1 MLLPEIAAWSARGRT
16 ISVFGQD
23 VFVVEAGDPSAPA
36 LLLLHGY
43 PTSSHDYAP
52 TLDRLARHFR
62 VVIHDHPGFGLSGKD
77 PQWSGSLIEQAEIAL
92 GVWSQLGV
100 TRGHVVAHDYGTS
113 VATEIVARRE
123 RLGVPI
129 GIDSLT
135 LCNGSVHLELARP
148 RLIQWLLADE
158 QVGPWVARLSGR
170 GLFGRNMRAILAR
183 KEVLDAGTLDTMW
196 ALLTRADGLTA
207 LPRLTRYLHE
217 RRRYHHRWIGAL
229 TRLDLPT
236 HILWGTEDPVALR
249 AVAEALAG
257 EIPGARLTWLD
268 GLGHYPML
276 EDPERWASE
285 VIAFV
290 AGIRATLPDG
300 PRRT

>member
-1 MLLPEIAAWSARGRT
+1 MPLPDIAAWQARGRT

-23 VFVVEAGDPSAPA
+23 VFVVEAGDPASPA

-52 TLDRLARHFR
+52 TLDVLARRFR
-62 VVIHDHPGFGLSGKD
+62 VVVHDHPGFGLSGKD
-77 PQWSGSLIEQAEIAL
+77 PRWSGSLIEQAEIAL
-92 GVWSQLGV
+92 GVWRSLGIE
-100 TRGHVVAHDYGTS
+100 RGHLVAHDYGTS
-113 VATEIVARRE
+113 VATEILARRE
-123 RLGVPI
+123 RLGVPV

-135 LCNGSVHLELARP
+135 LCNGSVHIELARP

-158 QVGPWVARLSGR
+158 TVGPTVARLSGR
-170 GLFGRNMRAILAR
+170 GLFARNMRAVVAK
-183 KEVLDAGTLDTMW
+183 KEVLDDATLDTMW
-196 ALLTRADGLTA
+196 ALLTRSDGLDA

-236 HILWGTEDPVALR
+236 HILWGPEDPVALR

-276 EDPERWASE
+276 EDPERWAE
-285 VIAFV
+285 GVMGFV
-290 AGIRATLPDG
+290 GAIGR
-300 PRRT
+300 